1 MNRLAP
7 SRRPVS
13 TYRLQ
18 LRSEFSFAEARGVVP
33 YLARLGITEC
43 YTSPHFKANPG
54 STHGYDICDHSSLNP
69 ELGTH
74 DEYEALCAA
83 LRGHGLGHLADIVPN
98 HMAAD
103 PRSNTWWRDVLENGP
118 SSPYASFFDIDWQPV
133 KTELFAKVLLPVL
146 GDQYGRVLERGE
158 LQLRYDDGA
167 LHLQYFDLVFPVNPR
182 QSPRVLGTH
191 VDRLEAEQAGDPAWR
206 EFLSV
211 LTALQN
217 LPAYTERDPAR
228 IAERHREKEVTRE
241 RLAKLTHESAAIAR
255 HVDDIVREANG
266 VAGVPSS
273 FDRLHDLLEHQAY
286 RLAYWR
292 TASDEINYRRFFDV
306 NELVGLRME
315 EQHVF
320 DASHGLLKRL
330 LEEGKVTGVR
340 VDHPDGLF
348 DPTVY
353 FERLQQLAGAP
364 LYVAAEKILS
374 PGETLSEH
382 WQVAGTTG
390 YNFLNAVAGLFV
402 DERHIRRLRRIYKL
416 MTGQGESFEDV
427 AYRARQTVM
436 LTAMA
441 SELNVL
447 SHALNR
453 LSETDRTTRDFTL
466 SNCRRVLRE
475 VVACFPVYRT
485 YISSRGASEFD
496 REVIDAALA
505 EAQRR
510 NPVMERSIFG
520 LLRHVLLASYGPDAR
535 EPDGGTS
542 ASDGE
547 SARLRFAMQFQQF
560 TAPVLAK
567 GVEDTAFYRYHVL
580 ISANDVGGN
589 PSRPFVTPHEFHI
602 ANERRLCDWP
612 LELLATTTHDTKRGE
627 DARARISVLSEIPEA
642 WGKALV
648 EWMRINSRNRTK
660 TEGVSSPDRN
670 DEFLFYQ
677 ALLGAWPAEPP
688 SAPIPDRAPG
698 DLVERLV
705 AYLAKATREAKVHT
719 SWIHQNEVY
728 GRAVENFVTATLT
741 GRTARRFLSTF
752 VPFQR
757 RVAHVG
763 MINSLSQLV
772 LKLTSPGVPDFYQG
786 TELWD
791 LSLVDPD
798 NRRGVDFA
806 VRRTLLDH
814 LEPVI
819 SRLDA
824 GETVDREV
832 EELLDNWPD
841 GRIKL
846 FVTTCGLRFR
856 RAHGELMLSGA
867 YSPLRIEG
875 PGADRL
881 IAFARHNDSGTLLAV
896 VPRLVTSLTLDDRSL
911 PCGQRAWGS
920 TNVVL
925 PEHATAGRFRH
936 VFTGELIRAEHVLSA
951 AALFRTSPVAML
963 WADAGL
969 RAESQLPTANAQLP
983 TTPNS
988 QLPSANSQMP
998 TPNKSQV

>member
-18 LRSEFSFAEARGVVP
+18 LRSEFGFADARSIVP
-33 YLARLGITEC
+33 YLAKLGITEC

-69 ELGTH
+69 DLGS
-74 DEYEALCAA
+74 DVDYEALCAA
-83 LRGHGLGHLADIVPN
+83 LRHHGLGHIADIVPN

-133 KTELFAKVLLPVL
+133 KAELVTKVLLPVL

-158 LQLRYDDGA
+158 LQLRYRDGA
-167 LHLQYFDLVFPVNPR
+167 LHLQYFDLVFPINPR
-182 QSPRVLGTH
+182 QSPRVLGLH
-191 VDRLEAEQAGDPAWR
+191 VDRLEAELAGDLALR
-206 EFLSV
+206 EYLSI
-211 LTALQN
+211 LTALRN
-217 LPAYTERDPAR
+217 LPAYAERDPAR
-228 IAERHREKEVTRE
+228 IAERHREKEVSRE
-241 RLAKLTHESAAIAR
+241 RLARLTRESAAIER
-255 HVDDIVREANG
+255 HIDAVVREANG
-266 VAGVPSS
+266 VADVSSS
-273 FDRLHDLLEHQAY
+273 FDRLHELLENQAY

-292 TASDEINYRRFFDV
+292 TASDEINYRRFFDI
-306 NELVGLRME
+306 NELVGLRAE
-315 EQHVF
+315 ERHVF
-320 DASHGLLKRL
+320 DASHVLLKRL
-330 LEEGKVTGVR
+330 IDEGKVTGVR

-348 DPTVY
+348 DPSVY

-364 LYVAAEKILS
+364 LYVVAEKILS
-374 PGETLSEH
+374 PGEALSDD
-382 WQVAGTTG
+382 WRVAGTTG

-402 DERHIRRLRRIYKL
+402 DDRHIRRLRRIYKL

-427 AYRARQTVM
+427 AYRARLTVM

-485 YISSRGASEFD
+485 YISARGASNFD
-496 REVIDAALA
+496 REVIDTALE
-505 EAQRR
+505 EARRR
-510 NPVMERSIFG
+510 NPVMERSIFEF
-520 LLRHVLLASYGPDAR
+520 LHHILLASADGGAH
-535 EPDGGTS
+535 EPDDTANG
-542 ASDGE
+542 
-547 SARLRFAMQFQQF
+547 RLRFAMQLQQF

-567 GVEDTAFYRYHVL
+567 GVEDTAFYRYHPL
-580 ISANDVGGN
+580 ICANDVGGN
-589 PSRPFVTPHEFHI
+589 PSRPAVSPDEFHA
-602 ANERRLCDWP
+602 ANERRLSDWP

-627 DARARISVLSEIPEA
+627 DARVRISVLAEIPEA
-642 WGKALV
+642 WGKSVVA
-648 EWMRINSRNRTK
+648 WMRINGRNRTK
-660 TEGVSSPDRN
+660 THGLSAPDRN
-670 DEFLFYQ
+670 DEYLFYQ
-677 ALLGAWPAEPP
+677 ALLGAWPAE
-688 SAPIPDRAPG
+688 SRFAPTPDRAPA
-698 DLVERLV
+698 DVVERLV
-705 AYLAKATREAKVHT
+705 AYMTKATREAKVHT
-719 SWIHQNEVY
+719 SWIYQNDEY
-728 GRAVENFVTATLT
+728 GHAVENFVTATLT
-741 GRTARRFLSTF
+741 GRTARRFLPSF
-752 VPFQR
+752 VAFQR
-757 RVAHVG
+757 RVAHAG

-798 NRRGVDFA
+798 NRRAVDFTI
-806 VRRTLLDH
+806 RRTLLED

-824 GETVDREV
+824 GQTVDREV

-856 RAHGELMLSGA
+856 RAHSELMLSGA

-875 PGADRL
+875 PGADHL
-881 IAFARHNDSGTLLAV
+881 IAFARHNDSGTLLAI
-896 VPRLVTSLTLDDRSL
+896 VPRLVTSLTPDDRSL
-911 PCGQRAWGS
+911 PRGQQAWGS
-920 TNVVL
+920 TNIVL
-925 PEHATAGRFRH
+925 PEPAAAGGFRH
-936 VFTGELIRAEHVLSA
+936 VLTGELIPATPLMPA

-963 WADAGL
+963 WAA
-969 RAESQLPTANAQLP
+969 ASSP
-983 TTPNS
+983 
-988 QLPSANSQMP
+988 
-998 TPNKSQV
+998 

>member
-1 MNRLAP
+1 MKGLAP

-18 LRSEFSFAEARGVVP
+18 LRSEFGFAEARRVVP
-33 YLARLGITEC
+33 YLARLGVTEC
-43 YTSPHFKANPG
+43 YTSPHFTANPG

-69 ELGTH
+69 ELGSD
-74 DEYEALCAA
+74 DEYNALCAT
-83 LRGHGLGHLADIVPN
+83 LRSHGLGHIADIVPN

-118 SSPYASFFDIDWQPV
+118 SSPYASYFDIDWRPV
-133 KTELFAKVLLPVL
+133 KAELFAKVLLPVL

-158 LQLRYDDGA
+158 LQLRYYEGA
-167 LHLQYFDLVFPVNPR
+167 LHLHYFDRVFPVNPR
-182 QSPRVLGTH
+182 QSPRILGMRN
-191 VDRLEAEQAGDPAWR
+191 DRLEAELAGDPALR
-206 EFLSV
+206 EYLSV

-241 RLAKLTHESAAIAR
+241 RLAKLTRESAAIAR
-255 HVDDIVREANG
+255 HVDDVVREANG

-273 FDRLHDLLEHQAY
+273 FDRLHELLENQAY

-292 TASDEINYRRFFDV
+292 TASDEINYRRFFDI

-315 EQHVF
+315 EPQVF
-320 DASHGLLKRL
+320 EASHVLVKRL
-330 LEEGKVTGVR
+330 IDEGKVTGVR

-348 DPTVY
+348 EPAVY

-364 LYVAAEKILS
+364 LYVVAEKILS
-374 PGETLSEH
+374 PGEALSEH
-382 WQVAGTTG
+382 WPVAGTTG
-390 YNFLNAVAGLFV
+390 YNFLNLVSGLFV
-402 DERHIRRLRRIYKL
+402 DDRHVRRLRRIYKL
-416 MTGQGESFEDV
+416 TTGQGDSFEDV

-447 SHALNR
+447 AHALNR
-453 LSETDRTTRDFTL
+453 LSETDRNTRDFTL

-485 YISSRGASEFD
+485 YVSARGASAFD
-496 REVIDAALA
+496 RAVIDAALA
-505 EAQRR
+505 EARRR
-510 NPVMERSIFG
+510 NPVMERSIFDF
-520 LLRHVLLASYGPDAR
+520 LRHILLTSSESSPRERDAAA
-535 EPDGGTS
+535 D
-542 ASDGE
+542 
-547 SARLRFAMQFQQF
+547 ARLRFAMQVQQF

-589 PSRPFVTPHEFHI
+589 PSRPSVTPLDFHG

-627 DARARISVLSEIPEA
+627 DARARINVLSEIPEA
-642 WGKALV
+642 WGKALG
-648 EWMRINSRNRTK
+648 EWMRINARNRTK
-660 TEGVSSPDRN
+660 TQGVSAPDRN

-677 ALLGAWPAEPP
+677 ALLGAWPAESSSTPMP
-688 SAPIPDRAPG
+688 ERAPG

-741 GRTARRFLSTF
+741 GRKARRFLSSF

-757 RVAHVG
+757 RLAHAG

-798 NRRGVDFA
+798 NRRPVDFLA
-806 VRRTLLDH
+806 RQAMLDQ
-814 LEPVI
+814 LQPLI

-824 GETVDREV
+824 GEIVGREV
-832 EELLDNWPD
+832 EDLLDGWVD

-846 FVTTCGLRFR
+846 FVTTRGLHFR
-856 RAHGELMLSGA
+856 RAHRELVLQGA
-867 YSPLRIEG
+867 YTPLRVEG
-875 PGADRL
+875 PTADHV
-881 IAFARHNDSGTLLAV
+881 IAFARHDASGTLV
-896 VPRLVTSLTLDDRSL
+896 TIVPRFVLSLALDDRSL
-911 PCGQRAWGS
+911 PRGEQSWGS
-920 TNVVL
+920 THVVL
-925 PEHATAGRFRH
+925 PEGGVSRCFHH
-936 VFTGELIRAEHVLSA
+936 VLTGELVHAKHVLPA
-951 AALFRTSPVAML
+951 ATAFRTVPVAML
-963 WADAGL
+963 WAA
-969 RAESQLPTANAQLP
+969 AS
-983 TTPNS
+983 S
-988 QLPSANSQMP
+988 S
-998 TPNKSQV
+998 